1 MHFPQWVD
9 LKGQDSVPETVHHVV
24 CKIDA
29 KTDRMWIRL
38 KPQERVE
45 VCYDNMIILCEAY
58 SGYFILHLI
67 FINFPFQTDG
77 IHANDEI
84 RPGSDYPETLSEGT
98 KILKGEY
105 VLKVYFV

>member
-9 LKGQDSVPETVHHVV
+9 LKGQDSVPDTVHHVV

-38 KPQERVE
+38 KPKERVQ
-45 VCYDNMIILCEAY
+45 VCYSSVVCDKVVVFHFFA
-58 SGYFILHLI
+58 FIS
-67 FINFPFQTDG
+67 FPFQTDG

-105 VLKVYFV
+105 VLKV